1 MTLSLSNYL
10 ELLNTK
16 TAQRKKLKRSEK
28 ELKDSLCLID
38 DYIRSEKKREEVS
51 SELKNHIE
59 YIKKNEKSERL
70 QNCID
75 ELSVLYLLVQS
86 ENKDRLL

>member
-10 ELLNTK
+10 ELLNIK
-16 TAQRKKLKRSEK
+16 TAQRRKLKRSEK

-75 ELSVLYLLVQS
+75 QLSAL
-86 ENKDRLL
+86 

>member
-10 ELLNTK
+10 ELLNIK
-16 TAQRKKLKRSEK
+16 TAQRRKLKRSEK

-75 ELSVLYLLVQS
+75 ELSALYLLVQS